1 MLAMLTVAMVATL
14 ASAALWRQW
23 RNIEIQGIERQRSQ
37 SIWVLEGALD
47 WARLILREDARTGGA
62 DHLAEPWAVV
72 LRDSRLSTFLAVDG
86 NNAELAQE
94 AFLSG
99 QITDS
104 QARMNVANL
113 IVDGKVAEPDVEAFT
128 RLFELLGLDEAEL
141 TQVVEQLRRSVVGNT
156 NAADTGEVPLRPR
169 RLEQLHWLGLSAPSA
184 RLLAPHIVVLPTRT
198 PLNLNTASAEVLA
211 ASLPGFDLAQART
224 LISAREKAPFR
235 SLADVQKLLDATL
248 PALDAN
254 RFGIGSRYFEVR
266 GQLRLDGL
274 VFEERSL
281 LRRNGLD
288 VVTLWRD
295 HGAPPPVGPVLR

>member
-1 MLAMLTVAMVATL
+1 MLTVAMVATL

-37 SIWVLEGALD
+37 SVWVLEGALD

-86 NNAELAQE
+86 NNAESAQE

-104 QARMNVANL
+104 QARMNVSNL

-128 RLFELLGLDEAEL
+128 RLFELLGLDPSEL
-141 TQVVEQLRRSVVGNT
+141 TQIVEQLRRAVVGNT

-169 RLEQLHWLGLSAPSA
+169 RQEQLHWLGLSAPSA
-184 RLLAPHIVVLPTRT
+184 RLLAPYIVVLPTRT

-235 SLADVQKLLDATL
+235 SLADVQKLLDATV

-254 RFGIGSRYFEVR
+254 RFSIGSRYFEVR

-281 LRRNGLD
+281 LLRNGLD

-295 HGAPPPVGPVLR
+295 HGAPAPVAPTLR